1 MRVCRERARRWGWTR
16 MEPAANRVRHG
27 AAIARVCLT
36 LARCPDARGA
46 ARVPD
51 ARELG
56 VAAPE
61 RSSRRGGGGDASDV
75 GRVSGNVH
83 RRTPPGGATT
93 VQNETHSGRDAFAR
107 VPEPAARR
115 GLRDAFRRRAP
126 GGCEWSL
133 IGRDGGREVLC
144 PGLGVWM
151 RWKRGWGRSLARA
164 RRGRRDVCR
173 GKRRRVRA
181 ASRPTRGVSRNSIE
195 SIAPEGL
202 LRRVDTFSRLAESGA
217 APAPTPAWSSTRA
230 GRLAVSR
237 NRQQSR
243 QSATRRATRRTRRG
257 GRDAADATRRPVGSA
272 LPLHRLD
279 GLGRYQHACLG
290 CPLRSSKRRHRVR
303 VVCREANAG
312 IVGKN
317 MKTAKKTL
325 KVEPTFARHGV
336 RASRRRS
343 RSVSFHSP
351 PCVWDAVRRVRWSVS
366 RVGERREVETR
377 DKNAANRQKT
387 KTATSLL
394 LAAPPLRRR
403 RPRANILTHRLYHPP
418 QPRSRPRIAL
428 QPGVHPP
435 GRDPHR
441 LRATWERPASPHDA
455 STD

>member
-1 MRVCRERARRWGWTR
+1 MGSAVASAPRADQRVVCREIRSNLSPPKDSSGASTRFLVSRKVAPPPPPPQLGLRRAR
-16 MEPAANRVRHG
+16 
-27 AAIARVCLT
+27 
-36 LARCPDARGA
+36 
-46 ARVPD
+46 
-51 ARELG
+51 
-56 VAAPE
+56 
-61 RSSRRGGGGDASDV
+61 
-75 GRVSGNVH
+75 
-83 RRTPPGGATT
+83 
-93 VQNETHSGRDAFAR
+93 
-107 VPEPAARR
+107 
-115 GLRDAFRRRAP
+115 
-126 GGCEWSL
+126 
-133 IGRDGGREVLC
+133 
-144 PGLGVWM
+144 
-151 RWKRGWGRSLARA
+151 
-164 RRGRRDVCR
+164 
-173 GKRRRVRA
+173 
-181 ASRPTRGVSRNSIE
+181 
-195 SIAPEGL
+195 
-202 LRRVDTFSRLAESGA
+202 
-217 APAPTPAWSSTRA
+217 
-230 GRLAVSR
+230 AVSR
-237 NRQQSR
+237 CRGIGSSLGSLPR
-243 QSATRRATRRTRRG
+243 VARRG

-279 GLGRYQHACLG
+279 GLGRDQHACLG

-441 LRATWERPASPHDA
+441 LRATWERRASPHDA